1 MPIIKEKFPQWMEA
15 FVNTLSKQ
23 EEQKKTVDIRK
34 EAEINIKSL
43 PKVVWNNT
51 TFYVNLNEETES
63 AEVLNEYGIPVT
75 TIKNVASVDDV
86 DHHLNDNQI
95 VASKNT
101 ISNKRQA
108 IFEEELRKATA
119 YIKSEQFQKSA
130 GEFDATQQFGDP
142 VPNSNNQTP
151 QAPQTPQTPQAPAAP
166 AAPQPAASPNQLD
179 TAVETVDGVSASKKI
194 SKNIIR
200 EKLLKKVNE
209 KKLLLKKIAIKESI
223 RKVCIEK
230 INKLKM
236 AKKAEGKNMTK
247 RVNMEKKIDSLTKK
261 VATLTKVIAE
271 LSDGLH
277 AYTNPGNVYDTN
289 AAERE
294 VEHFNDTA
302 KNSKRVIDIE
312 NGTDLTTPAGRTSL
326 KRRILE
332 ELTATANFFDEPV
345 EEVIVEEIPVE
356 ENPVEVEPVMDAPVE
371 VVVNDVPLDVMS
383 LDDTYLDSLS
393 EEELVNLLDSIPEG
407 EFVPVEVVEEDLP
420 IPEEEVS
427 LETVELPNE
436 DVIIVEQDDAP
447 DSNVEVKDKSD
458 HDNAHG
464 IDININDSEN
474 VDVNVLKHHDVDKK
488 KKKLLEENEEQKE
501 GSLKRLNKREA
512 ALLKRHVCPNC
523 HKHNI
528 VKDKRTKRVQGLVCK
543 DCRTKFAVNLR
554 TESIY
559 KK

>member
-23 EEQKKTVDIRK
+23 EKTVDMKK

-51 TFYVNLNEETES
+51 TFYVNLDEEMNS

-75 TIKNVASVDDV
+75 TIMNVASVDDV
-86 DHHLNDNQI
+86 NHHLNDNQI
-95 VASKNT
+95 VASKKET
-101 ISNKRQA
+101 INNKRQN

-119 YIKSEQFQKSA
+119 YMKNEQLKKSA

-142 VPNSNNQTP
+142 VPSSDTNTTNAT
-151 QAPQTPQTPQAPAAP
+151 P
-166 AAPQPAASPNQLD
+166 AAPQAPTSPQPPAAPQQPAPTQLD
-179 TAVETVDGVSASKKI
+179 TAVETVDGISASVKI
-194 SKNIIR
+194 SKDKIK
-200 EKLLKKVNE
+200 EKLIKKVNN
-209 KKLLLKKIAIKESI
+209 KRVLLKKIAIKKSI
-223 RKVCIEK
+223 KKAYIDK
-230 INKLKM
+230 INKIRM
-236 AKKAEGKNMTK
+236 NKKAEDKNMIK
-247 RVNMEKKIDSLTKK
+247 KVNMEKKIDSLTKK

-294 VEHFNDTA
+294 IAHFNDTA
-302 KNSKRVIDIE
+302 DNSKRVIDIE
-312 NGTDLTTPAGRTSL
+312 NATDLTTPAGRTSL

-332 ELTATANFFDEPV
+332 ELAAVENFFEEPV
-345 EEVIVEEIPVE
+345 EEIVVEEIPTE
-356 ENPVEVEPVMDAPVE
+356 EATIEPAE
-371 VVVNDVPLDVMS
+371 VVVNDTPLEEMP

-393 EEELVNLLDSIPEG
+393 EEELTNLLNELPED
-407 EFVPVEVVEEDLP
+407 EFVPVEIVEEDMP
-420 IPEEEVS
+420 IPEDEVS
-427 LETVELPNE
+427 LEAVELPND
-436 DVIIVEQDDAP
+436 DVVIVEQDD
-447 DSNVEVKDKSD
+447 DSGSDIEVKDKSD

-488 KKKLLEENEEQKE
+488 KKKLIDEQEEQKE
-501 GSLKRLNKREA
+501 GAVKKLNRREA

-523 HKHNI
+523 KKHNI
-528 VKDKRTKRVQGLVCK
+528 VKDKRTKRVQGLICK
-543 DCRTKFAVNLR
+543 DCRTKFAVNLN